1 MGKEIW
7 DAYLS
12 NGEKAGKVLVRGEL
26 IPEGLYHLVVDVA
39 IRHVDGDFLLMKR
52 SQNKATDPGLYEL
65 SAGGSALKGESPFDA
80 AKRELF
86 EETGIVLDKFEVVN
100 NFVHEKHKAIYYE
113 FYGITDWDKNSILC
127 QEGET
132 EGFAWASEEDVKQL
146 FQEGKVIASCIRRKK
161 KVFSWCE

>member
-12 NGEKAGKVLVRGEL
+12 NGEKAGIDLVRGEL

-86 EETGIVLDKFEVVN
+86 EETGIVLDNFEVVN
-100 NFVHEKHKAIYYE
+100 SFVHEKHKAIYYE
-113 FYGITDWDKNSILC
+113 FAQEDRPEGNRRPEGDGRGNPDQYGHR
-127 QEGET
+127 QG
-132 EGFAWASEEDVKQL
+132 AHH
-146 FQEGKVIASCIRRKK
+146 RRTL
-161 KVFSWCE
+161 